1 MTYFKNTDGTK
12 EITTKN
18 NTNNVSKGDF
28 LKLINEDGAYMQGTV
43 EYVSHVV
50 SIWQNA
56 QGLERSTHDIVIVIN
71 ETYSKSLC

>member
-28 LKLINEDGAYMQGTV
+28 LKIMNENGTYMQGTV
-43 EYVSHVV
+43 EQVSHVV
-50 SIWQNA
+50 SVWHNA

-71 ETYSKSLC
+71 ET

>member
-28 LKLINEDGAYMQGTV
+28 LKIINEDGSYMQGTV
-43 EYVSHVV
+43 ERVSHVV
-50 SIWQNA
+50 SIWHNA
-56 QGLERSTHDIVIVIN
+56 QGLERSTHDIVITIN
-71 ETYSKSLC
+71 ET

>member
-28 LKLINEDGAYMQGTV
+28 LKLINEDGTYLKGVV
-43 EYVSHVV
+43 ENVSHIV
-50 SIWQNA
+50 SKWHNT

-71 ETYSKSLC
+71 ET

>member
-1 MTYFKNTDGTK
+1 MTYFKSNNGTK

-28 LKLINEDGAYMQGTV
+28 LKIINEDGTYMQGKVV
-43 EYVSHVV
+43 EVSHVV

-56 QGLERSTHDIVIVIN
+56 QGLERSTHDIVIVIS
-71 ETYSKSLC
+71 ES

>member
-1 MTYFKNTDGTK
+1 MTFFKNTNGTK

-28 LKLINEDGAYMQGTV
+28 LKIMNENGTYMQGTV
-43 EYVSHVV
+43 EQVSHVV

-56 QGLERSTHDIVIVIN
+56 QGLERSTHDIVITIN
-71 ETYSKSLC
+71 ES

>member
-1 MTYFKNTDGTK
+1 MTYFKNTDETK

-28 LKLINEDGAYMQGTV
+28 LKILNEDGTYMQGKVV
-43 EYVSHVV
+43 EVSHVV

-56 QGLERSTHDIVIVIN
+56 QGLERSTHDIVITIN
-71 ETYSKSLC
+71 ET